1 MALETELKLALS
13 PDTAKRLS
21 KHPLLAGITA
31 QRLQLVNTYYD
42 TADRRLQ
49 QKRMAVRFRKKDAEW
64 LLTVKCDA
72 ASPGGLARRNEWEVA
87 AQPGQFKFSLV
98 DSPKIRRFLES
109 ARRELQPLFTTDFT
123 RDRWLLTSK
132 SGSRIEVALDRG
144 TIIAGKRQEAI
155 CEVELEL
162 LDGHVDD
169 LFALAQA
176 LQNKLALH
184 PQGGSKAERGY
195 RLASAIGLLP
205 VEMSKAAVE
214 PTASALAAYRET
226 IFACLSHLQANEQGL
241 LASDSPEFTYQ
252 TRLAI
257 RRLRSAIRIW
267 QPLLP
272 SSYVDNFA
280 PRWRDLAERLGAAR
294 NWDVFIDECLSPM
307 LKTFPQHAALSTLEG
322 HASEH
327 RATARQASRATM
339 SSRSYSQ
346 LLLEF
351 TRATLTLPGRKK
363 PSLLKFAPLCL
374 DKCARR
380 VATLAQITRDADPEA
395 RHDLRIALKRLGNAA
410 EFFSPLLP
418 AHPLLAYLAHAA
430 ALLDRLGRVNDLA
443 VARQLIA
450 GINGDL
456 PHELA
461 LGWLAG
467 RNDLLLGELDTALG
481 DFLRHQPPWR
491 MR

>member
-13 PDTAKRLS
+13 PDTANRFPD
-21 KHPLLAGITA
+21 HPLLAKIAA
-31 QRLQLVNTYYD
+31 QRLQLINIYYD
-42 TADRRLQ
+42 TPDRRLQ

-72 ASPGGLARRNEWEVA
+72 ASPGGLARRNEWEGA
-87 AQPGQFKFSLV
+87 AQPGRFDFSLV
-98 DSPKIRRFLES
+98 DSPKIRRSLEA
-109 ARRELQPLFTTDFT
+109 ARRKLRPVFTTDFT
-123 RDRWLLTSK
+123 RDRWVLASK
-132 SGSRIEVALDRG
+132 SGSRIEVALDQG
-144 TIIAGKRQEAI
+144 TIIAGKQQEAI

-162 LDGHVDD
+162 LDGHIDD
-169 LFALAQA
+169 LFSLART
-176 LQNKLALH
+176 LQSKLALH

-195 RLASAIGLLP
+195 RLASAEGLQP
-205 VEMSKAAVE
+205 VEMSKAAIE
-214 PTASALAAYRET
+214 PTSSALAAYRET
-226 IFACLSHLQANEQGL
+226 VLACLAHLQANERGL
-241 LASDSPEFTYQ
+241 LTRDSQEFTYQ
-252 TRLAI
+252 ARLAL
-257 RRLRSAIRIW
+257 RHLRSAIRLW
-267 QPLLP
+267 RPLLP
-272 SSYVDNFA
+272 GHYVDSFA
-280 PRWRDLAERLGAAR
+280 PRWRDIAEPLGVTR
-294 NWDVFIDECLSPM
+294 NWDVFVGEFLPPL
-307 LKTFPQHAALSTLEG
+307 LKTFGQHAALSALER
-322 HASEH
+322 HACVH
-327 RATARQASRATM
+327 QATARQASRAAM
-339 SSRSYSQ
+339 SSHGYSQ

-351 TRATLTLPGRKK
+351 TQATLTLPKRKK

-430 ALLDRLGRVNDLA
+430 ALLDRLGRLNDLA

-450 GINGDL
+450 TIDDDS

-461 LGWLAG
+461 LGWLAE
-467 RNDLLLGELDTALG
+467 RNDLLLRKLDTALG